1 MIWAVYRLRYIIHSL
16 NEQGIAHLKNTDP
29 FDVLHV
35 LQNVEA
41 HHSQQSLA
49 DEVGY
54 SVGKVNYILK
64 ALIAK
69 GLVKMENFVKSENK
83 KGYRYLLTGEGIRE
97 KIALTEAYI
106 KIKKSEYE
114 ALQRSLQEDQER
126 IKKEGLL

>member
-1 MIWAVYRLRYIIHSL
+1 M
-16 NEQGIAHLKNTDP
+16 KNTDP

-41 HHSQQSLA
+41 HGSQQSLA

-64 ALIAK
+64 ALVAK
-69 GLVKMENFVKSENK
+69 GLVKMENFVKAESK
-83 KGYRYLLTGEGIRE
+83 KGYRYLLTSEGIRE

-106 KIKKSEYE
+106 KIKKAEYE
-114 ALQRSLQEDQER
+114 ALQRSLEEDKKRIEQER
-126 IKKEGLL
+126 RA